1 MHGRGAPGPSL
12 EAAPPQSQTE
22 SLSIFPPAGR
32 SGNAMKNTSGNLD
45 HRTGWASCEDLL
57 DLYMQKL
64 EGDELPNHV
73 KKSFAWYF
81 KKLYANETGVVRED
95 DIQPVDS
102 SALQTFDGLSKFAAH
117 GASILGKCS
126 IAKLNGGLGTSMG
139 LQKAKSLLTVKRGLS
154 FLDIIAKQVAH
165 FRESRNVALPVLFMN
180 SFSTDQDTLDALS
193 EFQGNPH
200 GIPLTFL
207 QHKFPKVLAA
217 SGEPADW
224 PENQQLTWNP
234 PGHGEFYSALE
245 FSGILQ
251 ALLDA
256 DIEFMFVANADN
268 LGATLSL
275 EILGFMAANDVPFIM
290 EVAERTLNDKKG
302 GHLAF
307 TADGRLTLRES
318 AQCHESDIAYFQDIA
333 RHHFFNTNNLWVNLK
348 ALDEKLG
355 ASADQVLDLPMIRND
370 KRLDSTDKNSP
381 TVFQLETAMGAAISL
396 FENAQAVVV
405 PRSRFLPV
413 KKTNDLI
420 LLRSDCY
427 ALNED
432 FSIRDQ
438 RAPSDGPCVV
448 DLDPAFYGTIGK
460 FDERFASGVPS
471 LVKCRS
477 LTIAGDV
484 AFGKNV
490 TCLGDV
496 WIENSSTKQAK
507 IGDGTIL
514 ENVVS
519 F

>member
-1 MHGRGAPGPSL
+1 MTKA
-12 EAAPPQSQTE
+12 
-22 SLSIFPPAGR
+22 
-32 SGNAMKNTSGNLD
+32 SGNLD
-45 HRTGWASCEDLL
+45 HRATWAPYEDLL

-64 EGDELPNHV
+64 DADQLPDHV
-73 KKSFAWYF
+73 KTSFARYF

-95 DIQPVDS
+95 DIRPVEPS
-102 SALQTFDGLSKFAAH
+102 SLQFFAGISEFAKH
-117 GASILGKCS
+117 GESVLERCS

-139 LQKAKSLLTVKRGLS
+139 LQKAKSLLTVKQGLS
-154 FLDIIAKQVAH
+154 FLDIIARQVSH
-165 FRESRNVALPVLFMN
+165 FRDSRHIALPVLFMN
-180 SFSTDQDTLDALS
+180 SFSTDQDTLDALA
-193 EFQGNPH
+193 EFEGNPQE
-200 GIPLTFL
+200 IPLTFL

-234 PGHGEFYSALE
+234 PGHGEFFSALK
-245 FSGILQ
+245 FSGTLQ

-290 EVAERTLNDKKG
+290 EVAQRTPNDKKG
-302 GHLAF
+302 GHLAI
-307 TADGRLTLRES
+307 TRDGRLALRES

-333 RHHFFNTNNLWVNLK
+333 RHQFFNTNNLWINLG
-348 ALDEKLG
+348 ALDEKLA

-370 KRLDSTDKNSP
+370 KRLDPNDRRSP
-381 TVFQLETAMGAAISL
+381 AVYQLETAMGAAISL
-396 FENAQAVVV
+396 FEGSEAVIV

-420 LLRSDCY
+420 LIRSDCY
-427 ALNED
+427 ALNDD
-432 FSIRDQ
+432 FSISDQ
-438 RAPSDGPCVV
+438 RSRSDGTCVV
-448 DLDPAFYGTIGK
+448 DLDPEFYGTIGK
-460 FDERFASGVPS
+460 FDERFAHGVPS
-471 LVKCRS
+471 LVKCKS

-484 AFGKNV
+484 AFGRNV
-490 TCLGDV
+490 ACVGDV
-496 WIENSSTKQAK
+496 RIENASTKQAK
-507 IGDGTIL
+507 IGDGTSL